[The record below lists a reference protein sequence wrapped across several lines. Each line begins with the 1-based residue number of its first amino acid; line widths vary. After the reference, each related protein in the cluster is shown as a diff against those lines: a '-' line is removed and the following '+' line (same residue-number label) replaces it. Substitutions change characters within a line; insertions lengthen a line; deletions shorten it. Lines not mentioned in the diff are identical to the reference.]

1 MDIHA
6 EKYRLIQQ
14 IEQIQNLSVLK
25 KIQELLLEDHQEN
38 ELSVT
43 EQKLIEKGRQDFK
56 ENAFSTNNE
65 VKERV
70 KNRFNFY

>member
-1 MDIHA
+1 MDIQN

-14 IEQIQNLSVLK
+14 IEKIQNLSVLK
-25 KIQELLLEDHQEN
+25 KIQDLLHEDYQEN
-38 ELSVT
+38 ELSLM

-56 ENAFSTNNE
+56 ENAFSTNDE

-70 KNRFNFY
+70 KNRFNFT